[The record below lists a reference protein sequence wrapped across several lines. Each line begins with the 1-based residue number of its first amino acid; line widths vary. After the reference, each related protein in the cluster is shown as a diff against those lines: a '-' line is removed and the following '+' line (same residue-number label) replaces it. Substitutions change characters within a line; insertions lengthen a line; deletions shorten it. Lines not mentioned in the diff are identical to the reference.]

1 MLAVNSGGTKGDSS
15 GEPFLRRPGRH
26 ALSTM
31 MSAIR
36 TSLHLSALTLS
47 ACLMAGCANGNAI
60 NLPLSDRGNIQL
72 PADTAKPLFDL
83 LTFDGRRN
91 LLYVAHTSNNTI
103 DIVDTQGRKVL
114 ASIPGIAGVKQVALT
129 ADPDVVFASASAGG
143 EVVLIDTRAMKV
155 LARIS
160 VNGSP
165 DAIDYDSGHDTAVVA
180 SAGAKELSLIDRATR
195 KVTSTIKLPGT
206 PELLT
211 VDPKGGRA
219 FVSINDKD
227 EVAVVDL
234 VTSQVTEL
242 RGCDIKAPTG
252 IAYDGDQDRLFV
264 ADRGLVS
271 VIDVLIDHA
280 EPPQASPLYGEWRQ
294 PQSLRHRYGLTPAA
308 RRGRHWTQ
316 RRWRRGGSRH
326 RFGLCDRGTCRHH
339 RRLSRSLVARH
350 RLAR

>member
-1 MLAVNSGGTKGDSS
+1 MFFFFQAEDGIRDYKVTGVQTC
-15 GEPFLRRPGRH
+15 
-26 ALSTM
+26 ALP
-31 MSAIR
+31 I
-36 TSLHLSALTLS
+36 
-47 ACLMAGCANGNAI
+47 
-60 NLPLSDRGNIQL
+60 
-72 PADTAKPLFDL
+72 
-83 LTFDGRRN
+83 
-91 LLYVAHTSNNTI
+91 Y
-103 DIVDTQGRKVL
+103 TQGRKVL

-227 EVAVVDL
+227 EVAVVA
-234 VTSQVTEL
+234 VITNQGTENT
-242 RGCDIKAPTG
+242 GHTIK
-252 IAYDGDQDRLFV
+252 
-264 ADRGLVS
+264 
-271 VIDVLIDHA
+271 
-280 EPPQASPLYGEWRQ
+280 SP
-294 PQSLRHRYGLTPAA
+294 A
-308 RRGRHWTQ
+308 
-316 RRWRRGGSRH
+316 
-326 RFGLCDRGTCRHH
+326 RHH
-339 RRLSRSLVARH
+339 KPPGPVRLLFACRRLV
-350 RLAR
+350 RLLTMVVGHSPRLYET

>member
-1 MLAVNSGGTKGDSS
+1 MIAPESPFCGGREG
-15 GEPFLRRPGRH
+15 H

-47 ACLMAGCANGNAI
+47 ACLVAGCANGNAI

-91 LLYVAHTSNNTI
+91 LLYVAHTSNNAI
-103 DIVDTQGRKVL
+103 DIVDTHGRKVL
-114 ASIPGIAGVKQVALT
+114 ASIPGLAGVKQIALT
-129 ADPDVVFASASAGG
+129 SDPDVVFASASTSG
-143 EVVLIDTRAMKV
+143 EVALVDTRALKV

-165 DAIDYDSGHDTAVVA
+165 DSIGYDPVHDTAVVA
-180 SAGAKELSLIDRATR
+180 SSGAMELSLIDRTTR
-195 KVTSTIKLPGT
+195 KVTSTIKLPGA

-234 VTSQVTEL
+234 VTSQVTEF

-271 VIDVLIDHA
+271 VIDVLLDKCLGSVDIGNGVDQITLNPHKHH
-280 EPPQASPLYGEWRQ
+280 LY
-294 PQSLRHRYGLTPAA
+294 TAN
-308 RRGRHWTQ
+308 
-316 RRWRRGGSRH
+316 GGSRNLSVIDTVSLQPL
-326 RFGLCDRGTCRHH
+326 GEVGTGP
-339 RRLSRSLVARH
+339 SVDGVAVDPATDLVYVIVGRAGIIAVYH
-350 RLAR
+350 DP